1 MRFGEAGEAGR
12 ASCSSACKLAGS
24 ESALRR
30 RPPRAGD
37 GAGDSAGDSAS
48 RLSARE
54 SAAPCLRPDSRDA
67 FAVRV
72 SGQGQG

>member
-37 GAGDSAGDSAS
+37 GAGDSA
-48 RLSARE
+48 RE
-54 SAAPCLRPDSRDA
+54 AAAPCLRPDSRDA